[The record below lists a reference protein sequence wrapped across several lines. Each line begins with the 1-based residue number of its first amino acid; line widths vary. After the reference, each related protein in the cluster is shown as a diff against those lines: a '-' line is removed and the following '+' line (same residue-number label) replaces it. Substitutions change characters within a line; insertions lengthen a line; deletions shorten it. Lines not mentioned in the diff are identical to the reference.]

1 MDFKSKIMEVVTAAE
16 MEINQLTSNYEAT
29 IKSQKEEIA
38 ELRKYEKQ
46 KEEIE
51 KQKILIQELR
61 EKLKLSEKEKAL
73 LQSELYLEKAKHMRG
88 SKKIPAQTIKT
99 EEKKTTKIPSVSNK
113 NRSKDDEWQKTLA
126 EVQNDLKAAAEK
138 KKRERSYYENSKAP
152 DSSIMEDLATLNNS
166 LKPSIYRHKVN
177 VVNQRTLEQLIPKY
191 NLVERE
197 AILPLYESKHSREI
211 YLYTE
216 VETILIDLLNKEIYM
231 VESEFNKL
239 LQRYSPLVIRYRQ
252 FTNTEIKGPVKSSIE
267 KTEVQRKTNDEK
279 KPLSYV
285 PKDTLFS
292 EQSELNEIGYR
303 ISGSTR
309 TERWKVLNQAVL
321 ELGLKKVVSII
332 SANIRI
338 RKKQS
343 NGEQKYLHAITEWEY
358 DLNQLKEKY
367 YYGEFKWPEV

>member
-1 MDFKSKIMEVVTAAE
+1 MDFKSKIMEVVTTAE
-16 MEINQLTSNYEAT
+16 MEINQLISNYEAT
-29 IKSQKEEIA
+29 IKTQKEEIA
-38 ELRKYEKQ
+38 ELQKYKKQ
-46 KEEIE
+46 KDEIE
-51 KQKILIQELR
+51 KQKILIQELKD
-61 EKLKLSEKEKAL
+61 KLKLSEREKAI
-73 LQSELYLEKAKHMRG
+73 LQSDLYLEKAKHMKE
-88 SKKIPAQTIKT
+88 SKLQVAQTVET
-99 EEKKTTKIPSVSNK
+99 EENNPTKISSKINK
-113 NRSKDDEWQKTLA
+113 DCSKDEEWEKTLA
-126 EVQNDLKAAAEK
+126 EVQNDLKEAAEK
-138 KKRERSYYENSKAP
+138 KKREKAYYEKSKAS
-152 DSSIMEDLATLNNS
+152 DSSIMEDLAALNNS

-177 VVNQRTLEQLIPKY
+177 VVNQKTLEQLIAKY

-197 AILPLYESKHSREI
+197 AILPLYESKHSREV

-231 VESEFNKL
+231 VESNFNKL
-239 LQRYSPLVIRYRQ
+239 LKRYSPLVIRHRQ
-252 FTNTEIKGPVKSSIE
+252 FVNAEIKEAEKSKME
-267 KTEVQRKTNDEK
+267 KTQVQRKFNEGK
-279 KPLSYV
+279 KPLPYV

-343 NGEQKYLHAITEWEY
+343 NGEPKYLHAIAEWEY

>member
-1 MDFKSKIMEVVTAAE
+1 MDFKSKILEVVAATE
-16 MEINQLTSNYEAT
+16 MEINQLISNYEAT

-38 ELRKYEKQ
+38 ELQKYKKQ
-46 KEEIE
+46 QGEIE
-51 KQKILIQELR
+51 KQEILIQELR
-61 EKLKLSEKEKAL
+61 AKLKLSEREKAL
-73 LQSELYLEKAKHMRG
+73 LQSDLYLEKAKNVKDSEIH
-88 SKKIPAQTIKT
+88 PAKTMKT
-99 EEKKTTKIPSVSNK
+99 EEKASIEILSNTNK
-113 NRSKDDEWQKTLA
+113 NHSKNDEWEKTLV

-138 KKRERSYYENSKAP
+138 KKREKSYYENSKAS
-152 DSSIMEDLATLNNS
+152 DSSIMEDLAALNNS

-216 VETILIDLLNKEIYM
+216 VETVLIDLLNKEIYM
-231 VESEFNKL
+231 MESEFNKL
-239 LQRYSPLVIRYRQ
+239 LKRYSPLVIRYRQ
-252 FTNTEIKGPVKSSIE
+252 FINTEIKNPEKSSIK
-267 KTEVQRKTNDEK
+267 KTEVQRKVKDDKN
-279 KPLSYV
+279 PLSYV

-303 ISGSTR
+303 ISDSTR
-309 TERWKVLNQAVL
+309 DERWKVLNQAVL

-343 NGEQKYLHAITEWEY
+343 SGEHKYLHAITEWEY
-358 DLNQLKEKY
+358 DLNRLKESY

>member
-16 MEINQLTSNYEAT
+16 MEINQLISSYEAT
-29 IKSQKEEIA
+29 INTQKEEIV
-38 ELRKYEKQ
+38 ELQKYKKQQEEMEKQ
-46 KEEIE
+46 KN
-51 KQKILIQELR
+51 LIQELR

-73 LQSELYLEKAKHMRG
+73 LQSDLYLEKAKHMKD
-88 SKKIPAQTIKT
+88 SKVLPVQTIKT
-99 EEKKTTKIPSVSNK
+99 EEKVSTKTSSNT
-113 NRSKDDEWQKTLA
+113 NMNPSKDEEWEKTLA

-138 KKRERSYYENSKAP
+138 KKREKSYYENSKASN
-152 DSSIMEDLATLNNS
+152 SSIMEDLAALNNS

-177 VVNQRTLEQLIPKY
+177 VVNQKTLEQLIPKY

-239 LQRYSPLVIRYRQ
+239 LKRYLPLVIRYRQ
-252 FTNTEIKGPVKSSIE
+252 FVNTEIKGPEKNNIG
-267 KTEVQRKTNDEK
+267 KTEIQRKLNEGK
-279 KPLSYV
+279 KPSSYV

-303 ISGSTR
+303 ISDCTR
-309 TERWKVLNQAVL
+309 DERWKVLNQAVL

-343 NGEQKYLHAITEWEY
+343 YGERKYLHAIREWEH
-358 DLNQLKEKY
+358 DLNRLKENY

>member
-16 MEINQLTSNYEAT
+16 MEINQLISNYEAT

-38 ELRKYEKQ
+38 ELQKYKKQ
-46 KEEIE
+46 KEDIE
-51 KQKILIQELR
+51 KQKILIQELK
-61 EKLKLSEKEKAL
+61 EKLKLSEREKSL
-73 LQSELYLEKAKHMRG
+73 LQSDFYLEKAKHVED
-88 SKKIPAQTIKT
+88 SKILPAQAIKT
-99 EEKKTTKIPSVSNK
+99 EEKTSTKISSNTNK
-113 NRSKDDEWQKTLA
+113 KRSKDDEWKKTLT

-138 KKRERSYYENSKAP
+138 KKREKSYYENSEAP
-152 DSSIMEDLATLNNS
+152 DLSIMEDLAALNNS

-177 VVNQRTLEQLIPKY
+177 IVNQRLLEQLLSKY

-197 AILPLYESKHSREI
+197 AILPLYESKNSREV

-216 VETILIDLLNKEIYM
+216 IETILIDLLNKEIYM

-239 LQRYSPLVIRYRQ
+239 LKRYSPLVIRYRQ
-252 FTNTEIKGPVKSSIE
+252 FANTEIKGPENSSIG
-267 KTEVQRKTNDEK
+267 KNEVQRRPNDGK

-292 EQSELNEIGYR
+292 EQSELNEISYR
-303 ISGSTR
+303 ITGSTR
-309 TERWKVLNQAVL
+309 DERWKVLNQAVL

-343 NGEQKYLHAITEWEY
+343 YGEQKYLHAITEWEY
-358 DLNQLKEKY
+358 DLNRLKESY